1 MDVWGNQI
9 ESFEFLNLIIKRDSS
24 NPINK
29 SSFVIPSVNCKIFV
43 PSESKIIS
51 FPSPGLKI

>member
-29 SSFVIPSVNCKIFV
+29 SSFVIPSANYNIVV
-43 PSESKIIS
+43 P
-51 FPSPGLKI
+51 L